1 MSSHSVAPQSKMYM
15 LRTVVIATLFTA
27 VCEGAFQFTSLQT
40 LEATVAARVRSSKLG
55 EGSAVKC
62 GDMLGSD
69 GQWPKVCFAHDSAL
83 CMI

>member
-1 MSSHSVAPQSKMYM
+1 MYM